1 MATLPDDA
9 LKTPQREVQQLLG
22 RCLVRLQQYER
33 LMKAIVAHRE
43 LSGPAHALEAIQAKR
58 IDDTARK
65 TLGALVGDLLESYIV
80 VDELD
85 PFENATFNSSERAIQ
100 ISIRMKL
107 GFPDA
112 DFAGIESGLKELV
125 HLRNNLVHHFIDQ
138 HDLWS
143 LDGCRGAKDALVA
156 AYNSIDQHLDQLQKW
171 AEPMQKARRQAA
183 EFLDSDEGRE
193 FIENGIAPDGTVYWP
208 TAGIVYAL
216 REAAGELA
224 IDGWTS
230 VEEASRRIAEREP
243 EQLPAKYGCSSWQQ
257 VLHESRI
264 FELRYFEVDG
274 RRSAR
279 YRKKEG
285 IKPACFIWP
294 RPNHSRKN

>member
-1 MATLPDDA
+1 MATLPNDA
-9 LKTPQREVQQLLG
+9 LNAPQLEVQRLLG
-22 RCLVRLQQYER
+22 RCLLRLQQYER
-33 LMKAIVAHRE
+33 QIKAIVAHRE

-65 TLGALVGDLLESYIV
+65 ALGALVGDLLESYIV
-80 VDELD
+80 VDEID
-85 PFENATFNSSERAIQ
+85 PFENATINSPENVTSFSTQ
-100 ISIRMKL
+100 MKL
-107 GFPDA
+107 GFSGA
-112 DFAGIESGLKELV
+112 DFAGIENGLKELV

-156 AYNSIDQHLDQLQKW
+156 AYNSIDQHLEQLQEW
-171 AEPMQKARRQAA
+171 AEDMQKVRRLVG
-183 EFLDSDEGRE
+183 EFLQSDEGRE
-193 FIENGIAPDGTVYWP
+193 FMVNGIAPDGTVYWP
-208 TAGIVYAL
+208 IAGIVYAL

-224 IDGWTS
+224 VDGWTS

-257 VLHESRI
+257 VVHESRI

-285 IKPACFIWP
+285 ST
-294 RPNHSRKN
+294 NSR